1 MIKSEYRG
9 QVDLLLSILPHV
21 AKEENLALKGGTAI
35 NLFIRDMP
43 RLSVDIDLTYIHG
56 QDDRTTALQNITD
69 ALDRIEDRIKGSI
82 KPVSIT
88 RVPAGQGQD
97 VKLNCQT
104 PKAHVKIEVNTT
116 TRGIL
121 FPERM
126 MSVTEAV
133 QNEFKKFAA
142 IKVVSHGELYGGK
155 ICAALDRQHPRDI
168 FDVHF
173 LLRNEGFSND
183 IKQGFLF
190 FLLSHA
196 RPMHELINPNRQDQ
210 KQAFENQF
218 LGMTSESFSY
228 EMYEKVREQLIQE
241 IHKSLSEDDKKF
253 LLSFKKG
260 EPQWNLNALENLQN
274 FPAIQWKLLNIQ
286 TLIQK
291 NTTKHAQLLKGLEDV
306 LSK

>member
-1 MIKSEYRG
+1 MIKSEYRA

-21 AKEENLALKGGTAI
+21 AREDNLALKGGTAI

-43 RLSVDIDLTYIHG
+43 RLSVDIDLTYIHW
-56 QDDRTTALQNITD
+56 QDDRTIALQNITA
-69 ALDRIEDRIKGSI
+69 ALDRIEERIKGSI

-133 QNEFKKFAA
+133 QNEFQKFAA

-168 FDVHF
+168 FDVYF
-173 LLRNEGFSND
+173 LLKDEGFSND
-183 IKQGFLF
+183 VKQGFLF

-196 RPMHELINPNRQDQ
+196 RPIHELINPNLQDQ

-218 LGMTSESFSY
+218 MGMTSESFSY
-228 EMYEKVREQLIQE
+228 EMYEEVREQLIQE
-241 IHKSLSEDDKKF
+241 IKKSLSDDDKKF

-260 EPQWNLNALENLQN
+260 EPQWNLIKFANLQN
-274 FPAIQWKLLNIQ
+274 FPAIQWKQQNIL
-286 TLIQK
+286 TFIQR
-291 NTTKHAQLLKGLEDV
+291 NNAKHAELLKKLEDV
-306 LSK
+306 LN